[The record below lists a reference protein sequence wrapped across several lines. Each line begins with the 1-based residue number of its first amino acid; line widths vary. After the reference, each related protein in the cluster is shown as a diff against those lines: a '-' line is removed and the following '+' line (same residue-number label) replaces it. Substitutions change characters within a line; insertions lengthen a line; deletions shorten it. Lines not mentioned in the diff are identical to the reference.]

1 LAVPAP
7 PPAAPRG
14 KDSGRR
20 AGPGKERRGNG
31 RPLPRG
37 RRWDEEEFPTRIR
50 RAKSKAAG
58 SMDAVLPVNR
68 RIVISGPILVK
79 DLADNLGIKAADLI
93 KRLMALGVMAT
104 VNHELDRETAVI
116 VAQEMGA
123 NVEER
128 ASREEQEE
136 QILAGAEDRP
146 EDLEPRPPVVTVMG
160 HVDHGKTSLL
170 DYIRSTRVTARE
182 AGGITQ
188 HIGASVVE
196 WRGRRIV
203 FLDTPGHEAF
213 TAMRARGAQ
222 VTDVAV
228 LVVAA
233 NDGVMPQ
240 TVEAINHAQAAKVPI
255 VVAINKI
262 DLADA
267 NPDRVRQSLTE
278 YGLVPEEWGGETMM
292 VPVSART
299 GEGVDR
305 LLESLLL
312 QADILELAANPRRPA
327 QGTIIEAQLDR
338 GRGPVA
344 TVLVQRGTLR
354 VGDTFV
360 SGPVWGRVRA
370 LINDR
375 GERVKEATPSMP
387 VEVLGFD
394 EVPQAGDDFIV
405 LADDKQARAIADS
418 RRERRRTEQAQV
430 GVRGVSLDDFY
441 QRLKD
446 ESVKDL
452 NLVIKAD
459 VQGSVEALAESLGKM
474 GHEEARVRILHSGV
488 GAVSES
494 DVMLAAASKAIILGF
509 GVTVEAKARRL
520 AEQERV
526 DVRTYRVIYDLLGD
540 VEQALR
546 GMLTPKVEEV
556 VLGRAEVRELFRVPR
571 VGTVAGSYVLEG
583 KVARN
588 AQARVLR
595 DGAVIHEGPIAS
607 LRRFKDDVREVQAGF
622 ECGIGLERFN
632 DLKVGDQLEI
642 FTREEVKAS

>member
-1 LAVPAP
+1 VA
-7 PPAAPRG
+7 
-14 KDSGRR
+14 
-20 AGPGKERRGNG
+20 
-31 RPLPRG
+31 
-37 RRWDEEEFPTRIR
+37 
-50 RAKSKAAG
+50 
-58 SMDAVLPVNR
+58 PVNR
-68 RIVISGPILVK
+68 RIVISGSILVK

-116 VAQEMGA
+116 VAQELGA

-136 QILAGAEDRP
+136 QILAGAEDLP
-146 EDLEPRPPVVTVMG
+146 EDLQPRPPVVTVMG

-196 WRGRRIV
+196 WHGRRIV

-262 DLADA
+262 DLPDA

-278 YGLVPEEWGGETMM
+278 YGLVPEEWGGDTMM

-312 QADILELAANPRRPA
+312 QADILELAANPNRPA

-405 LADDKQARAIADS
+405 LADDKQARAIAES

-452 NLVIKAD
+452 NLVVKAD
-459 VQGSVEALAESLGKM
+459 VQGSVEAVVESLGKM
-474 GHEEARVRILHSGV
+474 GHEEARIRILHSGV

-494 DVMLAAASKAIILGF
+494 DVMLAAASGAIILGF

-520 AEQERV
+520 AEQEGV

-546 GMLTPKVEEV
+546 GMLAPKVEEV

-595 DGAVIHEGPIAS
+595 DGTVIHEGPIAS

-632 DLKVGDQLEI
+632 DLKVGDQLEV